1 VSNEETPAWFQP
13 GSLVDYIGTGRK
25 PHRESPL
32 GAGVAVPFTARVDS
46 VELLPGFG
54 RDSGRWVAFLEGHQG
69 WFALDALVPTPS
81 DGIKLPDE
89 QPLTDADLD
98 ELEHFLERRPAE
110 ARMLGKFHRALIEL
124 RHHRALAYRSKP

>member
-1 VSNEETPAWFQP
+1 MSDLDTPAWFRP

-25 PHRESPL
+25 PNRESPL
-32 GAGVAVPFTARVDS
+32 GVGVTVPFTARVES
-46 VELLPGFG
+46 VDLLPGLG
-54 RDSGRWVAFLEGHQG
+54 RDPGRWVAFLEGHQG

-98 ELEHFLERRPAE
+98 ELERFLERRPTE
-110 ARMLGKFHRALIEL
+110 ARMLGRFHRVLIEL
-124 RHHRALAYRSKP
+124 RHHRALATGAKR